1 MQTLSRVSTTD
12 MEVTS
17 IRLERDLK
25 EKLKLIAG
33 NRGYQALI
41 RDILWQYVE
50 QTSSDY
56 QAQVTREQIRASF
69 EAKAARLEACA
80 LTGKPI
86 QPNEAMLLGLTTQ
99 GTLVPLSLGSLS
111 EA

>member
-1 MQTLSRVSTTD
+1 MQTLSRVSTSE

-25 EKLKLIAG
+25 EKLKLLAG

-41 RDILWQYVE
+41 RDVLWQYVE
-50 QTSSDY
+50 QSSGDY
-56 QAQVTREQIRASF
+56 QPQVNRDEIRASF
-69 EAKAARLEACA
+69 EAKAERQELCA
-80 LTGKPI
+80 LTGTLI
-86 QPNEAMLLGLTTQ
+86 QPQEPMLLGLTPQ

-111 EA
+111 R

>member
-1 MQTLSRVSTTD
+1 MQMLSRVSTTE

-25 EKLKLIAG
+25 EKLKLLAG

-41 RDILWQYVE
+41 RDVLWQYVE
-50 QTSSDY
+50 QATGDY
-56 QAQVTREQIRASF
+56 QPQVAREDIRASF
-69 EAKAARLEACA
+69 EARAERQELCA
-80 LTGKPI
+80 LTGKVI
-86 QPNEAMLLGLTTQ
+86 QPQEAMLLGLTPQ

-111 EA
+111 R

>member
-1 MQTLSRVSTTD
+1 MQTLSRTSTTD

-25 EKLKLIAG
+25 EKLKLLAG

-41 RDILWQYVE
+41 RDVLWQYIE
-50 QTSSDY
+50 QSDSDY
-56 QAQVTREQIRASF
+56 QPSINREDIRASF
-69 EAKAARLEACA
+69 EAQAQRQELCA
-80 LTGKPI
+80 LTGQVI
-86 QPNEAMLLGLTTQ
+86 QPQTAMLLGLTPQ

-111 EA
+111 R

>member
-25 EKLKLIAG
+25 EKLKSLAG

-41 RDILWQYVE
+41 RDVLWQYVE
-50 QTSSDY
+50 QSAADY
-56 QAQVTREQIRASF
+56 QPQVRRDDIRASF
-69 EAKAARLEACA
+69 EAIAERLEHCA
-80 LTGKPI
+80 LTGQAI
-86 QPNEAMLLGLTTQ
+86 QPQETMRLGLTTQ
-99 GTLVPLSLGSLS
+99 GLLVPLSLDSLTP
-111 EA
+111 

>member
-25 EKLKLIAG
+25 EKLKLLAG

-50 QTSSDY
+50 QTSTDC
-56 QAQVTREQIRASF
+56 QPQITRDQIRASF
-69 EAKAARLEACA
+69 EAKAERLENCA

-86 QPNEAMLLGLTTQ
+86 QANEKMLLGLTTQ
-99 GTLVPLSLGSLS
+99 GALVPLSLDSLL
-111 EA
+111 EL